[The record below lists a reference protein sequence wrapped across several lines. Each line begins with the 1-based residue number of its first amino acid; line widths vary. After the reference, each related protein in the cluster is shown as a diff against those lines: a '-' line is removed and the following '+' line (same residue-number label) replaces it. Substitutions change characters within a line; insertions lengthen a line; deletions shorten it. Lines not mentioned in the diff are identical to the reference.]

1 MKLIDFLLR
10 LYPGEFR
17 DRYGKQ
23 MREFHDERMRENAG
37 LPRIVGDHVT
47 SAMAEQVQSVRPDV
61 SFALRGMLRRPG
73 FAAVIIVTIALGVG
87 ANAAIFSVVKGI
99 LFRPLP
105 YRDVDRVVAF
115 THESPQW
122 LVAEPQYAT
131 YRDKARSFASLATWS
146 PGEVNIETKSEPL
159 RVAFAGV
166 SNNFF
171 ATLGVRP
178 MLGRTFVAGDDAARP
193 FQVIVLSHDVWEH
206 NFNADSAIVGGKVVL
221 NGVPRTVIGVMPPRF
236 EYPTKGT
243 KLWMPA
249 CSQRTCASLTTLQ
262 PDPLDGWATHYL
274 FLVGRLRDGFSIEQA
289 RSETNLLARQ
299 IMRDHPG
306 SFNPATPLTPKI
318 APLRENLVGTT
329 RPYLYALLG
338 AVGVVLLVVCAN
350 VASLLLARGESRRRE
365 MSLRAALGASRRRL
379 VTQLLTEAIVLAL
392 VGGLAGVAL
401 AVAASRGIVAL
412 APASLPRLDEIRVDW
427 LVVTFGI
434 VVSCVAG
441 IVFGIAPALRASRE
455 DPADALKSGGKGASA
470 GSSSTRARR
479 VLVVSEVALAVVLL
493 SGAGMLVRSLVHL
506 HRQDLGFDAA
516 SVLTAKVSPSGSR
529 YTDTTTMQFWAQ
541 LAERARALPGVEAA
555 GAVRW
560 LPVVDQGGSWSI
572 AVDAKD
578 FARGDFHVA
587 VPQEVT
593 PGSFAA
599 MGIKLLEGRDLNDAD
614 RASTQLVGVISSSLA
629 KKYWPNEPALGKRL
643 RYDGLDTTRWVTVVG
658 VVSDIR
664 QRGFQDV
671 PEPTMYVAH
680 QQSSRGSYFVP
691 RSMTLVVRARPGT
704 DPMMLANATR
714 AVVRELDP
722 TIPVSSVRTLESV
735 VGTSTA
741 NRRFST
747 ALIAGFALLALVLAG
762 IGIYGVIS
770 YAVSE
775 RTFEIGVR
783 VALGADRG
791 NVMGLVVGDGVKLAL
806 AGITIGVAG
815 SVLLAR
821 GIRSLLVD
829 APAIDVLTLGGVAL
843 VLGVV
848 AVGASALP
856 ARRATSV
863 SPTEAL
869 RSG

>member
-17 DRYGKQ
+17 DRYGQQ
-23 MREFHDERMRENAG
+23 MREFHDERMRDKAG
-37 LPRIVGDHVT
+37 LPRVVGDHVA
-47 SAMAEQVQSVRPDV
+47 SAVAEQVQSVRPDV
-61 SFALRGMLRRPG
+61 TFALRGMLRRPG

-87 ANAAIFSVVKGI
+87 ANAAIFSVVNGI

-115 THESPQW
+115 THEEPHW

-131 YRDKARSFASLATWS
+131 YRDKARSLASLAAYTV
-146 PGEVNIETKSEPL
+146 GEVNVETKSEPV
-159 RVAFAGV
+159 RVASAGV
-166 SNNFF
+166 SLNFF
-171 ATLGVRP
+171 TTLGVQP
-178 MLGRTFVAGDDAARP
+178 MLGRAFATGDDLTRP
-193 FQVIVLSHDVWEH
+193 ATVVLLSHDLWETS
-206 NFNADSAIVGGKVVL
+206 FNGDSAIVGAKVVL
-221 NGVPRTVIGVMPPRF
+221 NGMPRTVIGVMPPRF
-236 EYPTKGT
+236 EYPAKATKIW
-243 KLWMPA
+243 LPA

-262 PDPLDGWATHYL
+262 PDPVDGWATHYL
-274 FLVGRLRDGFSIEQA
+274 FLVGRLRDGFDVEQA
-289 RSETNLLARQ
+289 RSETNALARQ
-299 IMRDHPG
+299 IVRDHAG

-318 APLRENLVGTT
+318 LPLRENLVGTT
-329 RPYLYALLG
+329 RPYLYAMLG

-350 VASLLLARGESRRRE
+350 VASLLLARGEARRRE
-365 MSLRAALGASRRRL
+365 MSLRAALGASKRRL

-392 VGGLAGVAL
+392 IGGIGGVAL
-401 AVAASRGIVAL
+401 AIAASRGIVAL
-412 APASLPRLDEIRVDW
+412 APPSLPRLDEIRVDW

-441 IVFGIAPALRASRE
+441 IVFGIVPALRASRE
-455 DPADALKSGGKGASA
+455 DPAEALKSGGKGASA
-470 GSSSTRARR
+470 GSGSTRARR
-479 VLVVSEVALAVVLL
+479 MLVVSEVALAVVLL

-506 HRQDLGFDAA
+506 HRQDIGYTAA
-516 SVLTAKVSPSGSR
+516 GVLTAKVSPSGGR
-529 YTDTTTMQFWAQ
+529 YTDTTTMQFWSQ
-541 LAERARALPGVEAA
+541 LTERASALPGVEAA
-555 GAVRW
+555 GALRW
-560 LPVVDQGGSWSI
+560 LPVVDAGGSWSI
-572 AVDAKD
+572 AIDDRAFV
-578 FARGDFHVA
+578 RGDFNVA

-599 MGIKLLEGRDLNDAD
+599 MGIKLLEGRGLTDAD
-614 RASTQLVGVISSSLA
+614 RASTQLVGVVSSSLA
-629 KKYWPNEPALGKRL
+629 KKYWPNQSALGRRL

-658 VVSDIR
+658 VVADIR
-664 QRGFQDV
+664 LRGFQDD
-671 PEPTMYVAH
+671 PEPMMYVPH
-680 QQSSRGSYFVP
+680 QQSSRSNYFVP

-704 DPMMLANATR
+704 DPMTLANATR
-714 AVVRELDP
+714 SAVRELDP
-722 TIPVSSVRTLESV
+722 TVPVSSVRTLESV

-806 AGITIGVAG
+806 AGIAIGVLG
-815 SVLLAR
+815 SLLLAR
-821 GIRSLLVD
+821 AIKSMLVD
-829 APAIDVLTLGGVAL
+829 APTVDVLTLGGVAL

-848 AVGASALP
+848 AVGASVLP